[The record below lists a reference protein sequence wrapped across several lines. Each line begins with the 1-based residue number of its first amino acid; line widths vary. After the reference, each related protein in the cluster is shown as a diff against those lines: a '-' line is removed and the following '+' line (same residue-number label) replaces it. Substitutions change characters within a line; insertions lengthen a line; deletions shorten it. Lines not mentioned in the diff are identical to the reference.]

1 MPESLT
7 NSIHID
13 APVAEVF
20 AYVRDPSNFDQLMPD
35 VTFSDVSL
43 TPDGVGTTYR
53 FETRVAGLPIRGR
66 GEYTEFTPDR
76 HIHDDTTVAPEGSFD
91 WTFEAEADG
100 ACVTITH
107 SPGKYWGWPII
118 GRLLAANYDQMDRQ
132 VLARLKS
139 MLEDDHTT

>member
-1 MPESLT
+1 MPRSLT

-13 APVAEVF
+13 APVREVF
-20 AYVRDPSNFDQLMPD
+20 AYVRDPSNFNQLMPD

-76 HIHDDTTVAPEGSFD
+76 HIHDDTSVASEGAFD
-91 WTFEAEADG
+91 WTFEPEG
-100 ACVTITH
+100 EGVRVTITH
-107 SPGKYWGWPII
+107 SPGRYWGLPII
-118 GRLLAANYDQMDRQ
+118 GRLLADNYEQMDRS
-132 VLARLKS
+132 VLARLKTR
-139 MLEDDHTT
+139 LEDHRPT

>member
-1 MPESLT
+1 MTRSLT

-13 APVAEVF
+13 ALVAEAF
-20 AYVRDPSNFDQLMPD
+20 ACVRDPANFDQLMPD

-53 FETRVAGLPIRGR
+53 FETRVVGLPIRGQ
-66 GEYTEFTPDR
+66 GEYTEFIPDR
-76 HIHDDTTVAPEGSFD
+76 HIHDDTTVASEGSFD
-91 WTFEAEADG
+91 WTFEAEDEG
-100 ACVTITH
+100 VRVTITH

-118 GRLLAANYDQMDRQ
+118 GRLIAANYEQMDRE

-139 MLEDDHTT
+139 RLEGRRLS

>member
-1 MPESLT
+1 MPRSLT

-20 AYVRDPSNFDQLMPD
+20 ACVKDPSNFNQLMPG

-43 TPDGVGTTYR
+43 TADGVGTNYR

-66 GEYTEFTPDR
+66 GEYTAFTPDR
-76 HIHDDTTVAPEGSFD
+76 HIHDDTSVASEGSFD
-91 WTFEAEADG
+91 WTFEAEGDG
-100 ACVTITH
+100 VRVTITH
-107 SPGKYWGWPII
+107 SPGRYWGWPVI
-118 GRLLAANYDQMDRQ
+118 GRLLAANYEQMDRE

-139 MLEDDHTT
+139 RLEDRP